1 MTSHS
6 YDVVIIGG
14 GPAGLGAALTLSR
27 ARRRVLVVDAG
38 RPRNARA
45 AHAHNYLGR
54 EGVPPLELLAIGR
67 DEVAGYGGEVRSG
80 TVTSIDRLASSGFR
94 VEVTDDGGCSTVEAR
109 RVLLATG
116 LVDDLPAIPGLAD
129 RWGRD
134 VLHCPYCHGW
144 EARDQT
150 VGIIGAGPASVHQAL
165 LWRQWTDDVILFGN
179 DVVELTAEDRTKLL
193 ARGIAVV
200 AGKVTRLV
208 VVDDALAG
216 VELVDG
222 SSVPVRFAVVL
233 PIAHAD
239 DAPLT
244 KLGLHVVE
252 QRMGPQPVGTVVPK
266 TDPGGATGVPGVWVA
281 GNAGDHRAQVIVSAA
296 DGVMV
301 GAQINFDLVDE
312 DTARAVAL
320 HPFTPELEQEVC
332 ERVLGD
338 RRHGIDASA

>member
-27 ARRRVLVVDAG
+27 ARRRVLVIDAG
-38 RPRNARA
+38 RPRNAQA

-67 DEVAGYGGEVRSG
+67 AEVAGYGGEVRSG
-80 TVTSIDRLASSGFR
+80 TVTAVERLASGRFR
-94 VEVTDDGGCSTVEAR
+94 VDTGDSTVEAR
-109 RVLLATG
+109 RLLVATG
-116 LVDDLPAIPGLAD
+116 LVDELPAIPGLAE

-144 EARDQT
+144 EARDQA

-165 LWRQWTDDVILFGN
+165 LWRQWTDDVVLFGN
-179 DVVELTAEDRTKLL
+179 DVVELTDEDRAKLL

-200 AGKVTRLV
+200 AGKVERLV

-216 VELVDG
+216 IELADG
-222 SSVPVRFAVVL
+222 STVPARFAVVL

-252 QRMGPQPVGTVVPK
+252 QWMGPQPVGTAVPK
-266 TDPGGATGVPGVWVA
+266 RDPSGATDVPGVWVA

-301 GAQINFDLVDE
+301 GAQINIDLVDE

-320 HPFTPELEQEVC
+320 HPFTPELEREVC

-338 RRHGIDASA
+338 RRHGIDWSA

>member
-54 EGVPPLELLAIGR
+54 EGIPPLELLAVGR

-80 TVTSIDRLASSGFR
+80 TVTSIDRLESGRFR
-94 VEVTDDGGCSTVEAR
+94 VDLTESTVEAR

-165 LWRQWTDDVILFGN
+165 LWRQWTDNVILFGN
-179 DVVELTAEDRTKLL
+179 DIVELTDEDRAKLV

-200 AGKVTRLV
+200 AGKVARLV

-216 VELVDG
+216 VELADG

-244 KLGLHVVE
+244 KLGLHAVE
-252 QRMGPQPVGTVVPK
+252 QRMGAQSVGTVMPK
-266 TDPGGATGVPGVWVA
+266 TDPSGATEVPGVWVA

-320 HPFTPELEQEVC
+320 HPFTLELEREVC

-338 RRHGIDASA
+338 RRHGIDWSA

>member
-1 MTSHS
+1 MTSDS

-27 ARRRVLVVDAG
+27 ARRRVLVIDAG
-38 RPRNARA
+38 QPRNATA

-67 DEVAGYGGEVRSG
+67 AEVTGYGAEVRDG
-80 TVTSIDRLASSGFR
+80 TVTSVLRRESGGFR
-94 VEVTDDGGCSTVEAR
+94 VETADGSTVDAR

-116 LVDDLPAIPGLAD
+116 LVDDLPAIPGLAQ

-144 EARDQT
+144 EARDQI
-150 VGIIGAGPASVHQAL
+150 VGIIGAGPASMHQAL
-165 LWRQWTDDVILFGN
+165 LWRQWAVVIPFVN
-179 DVVELTAEDRTKLL
+179 DNLELTDEDRTKLS
-193 ARGIAVV
+193 ARGIAVIAGRV
-200 AGKVTRLV
+200 ARV
-208 VVDDALAG
+208 VVEDDALTG
-216 VELVDG
+216 LELADG
-222 SSVPVRFAVVL
+222 AVVPVRFAVVL
-233 PIAHAD
+233 PIARVD
-239 DAPLT
+239 DTAVST
-244 KLGLHVVE
+244 LGLQAVE
-252 QRMGPQPVGTVVPK
+252 QRMGAQPVGTVLPK
-266 TDPGGATGVPGVWVA
+266 TGPFGTTEVPGLWVA

-301 GAQINFDLVDE
+301 GAQINVDLVEE

-320 HPFTPELEQEVC
+320 HPFTPELEREVC

-338 RRHGIDASA
+338 RRHGIDVSA

>member
-1 MTSHS
+1 MTSDS

-38 RPRNARA
+38 RPRNAPA

-67 DEVAGYGGEVRSG
+67 DEVAGYGGEVRAG
-80 TVTSIDRLASSGFR
+80 TVTSVTRLGPGGFR
-94 VEVTDDGGCSTVEAR
+94 VAIGDSTVEAR

-116 LVDDLPAIPGLAD
+116 LVDDLPAIAGLAD

-144 EARDQT
+144 EARDQV

-165 LWRQWTDDVILFGN
+165 LWRQWTDDVVLFAN
-179 DVVELTAEDRTKLL
+179 DVVELTEEDRTRLV
-193 ARGIAVV
+193 ARGVVVV
-200 AGKVTRLV
+200 AGKVERLV

-216 VELVDG
+216 VELADG
-222 SSVPVRFAVVL
+222 SSVAVRFAVVL
-233 PIAHAD
+233 PVAHAD
-239 DAPLT
+239 NALLT
-244 KLGLHVVE
+244 TLGLHVIE
-252 QRMGPQPVGTVVPK
+252 QRMGTQPVGTVVPK
-266 TDPGGATGVPGVWVA
+266 SDPSGATGVPGVWVA

-312 DTARAVAL
+312 DTARAVAS
-320 HPFTPELEQEVC
+320 HPFTPELEREVC

-338 RRHGIDASA
+338 RRHGIEPSV

>member
-1 MTSHS
+1 MTSDS

-45 AHAHNYLGR
+45 AKAHGYLGR

-67 DEVAGYGGEVRSG
+67 AEVTGYGAEVRTG
-80 TVTSIDRLASSGFR
+80 TVTSVQRLPSGLFR
-94 VEVTDDGGCSTVEAR
+94 IGTGDSTVDAR

-116 LVDDLPAIPGLAD
+116 LVDDLPAIAGIED

-144 EARDQT
+144 EARDQV

-165 LWRQWTDDVILFGN
+165 LWRQWAEVILFGN
-179 DVVELTAEDRTKLL
+179 DTVELTDEDHTRLS

-200 AGKVTRLV
+200 TGRVARLV
-208 VVDDALAG
+208 VEDDVLTG

-222 SSVPVRFAVVL
+222 SVVAVRFAVVL

-239 DAPLT
+239 DSLVLP
-244 KLGLHVVE
+244 LGLPAVE
-252 QRMGPQPVGTVVPK
+252 QRMGAQPVGTVLP
-266 TDPGGATGVPGVWVA
+266 TTGPFGTTEVPGVWVA

-296 DGVMV
+296 DGVLV
-301 GAQINFDLVDE
+301 GARINLDLVDE

-320 HPFTPELEQEVC
+320 HPFTPELEQQVC

-338 RRHGIDASA
+338 RRHGIDVSA

>member
-54 EGVPPLELLAIGR
+54 EGIPPLELLAAGR

-80 TVTSIDRLASSGFR
+80 TVTSIDRLESGGFR
-94 VEVTDDGGCSTVEAR
+94 IDITDSTVEAR

-144 EARDQT
+144 EARDQA
-150 VGIIGAGPASVHQAL
+150 VGIIGAGPASVQQAL
-165 LWRQWTDDVILFGN
+165 LWRQWTDDVVLFGN
-179 DVVELTAEDRTKLL
+179 DAVEPADEDRTKLV

-200 AGKVTRLV
+200 AGKVARLIV
-208 VVDDALAG
+208 ADDALAG
-216 VELVDG
+216 VELADG

-252 QRMGPQPVGTVVPK
+252 QRMGDQPVGTVVPK
-266 TDPGGATGVPGVWVA
+266 TDRSGATEVPGVWVA

-301 GAQINFDLVDE
+301 GAQINFDLLDE
-312 DTARAVAL
+312 DTAQAVAL

-338 RRHGIDASA
+338 RRHGIDRSA